1 MLLAISNS
9 QIELSTHKT
18 PNYLHPSSLTPCHVY
33 VNVST
38 SNNFFNESWLC
49 THVNSIFLGF
59 LQKGLCFIHPTNHY
73 RMSTVCRLLPWPL
86 VSSSSLRSAQ
96 SLNPVSVS
104 LLHHQAFEGRPG
116 AQAQVLLSALYVR
129 RYFVLFTFT
138 KQPRLTDSGPR
149 ALQHAAFVTQ
159 EKPPEDSH
167 SLQVPYHSHTREK
180 SSLDRAVS
188 TIYM

>member
-49 THVNSIFLGF
+49 THVNSIFLGV

-86 VSSSSLRSAQ
+86 VSSSSLRSTQ

-116 AQAQVLLSALYVR
+116 PKHKSCSLLCMSDVTSFCSPSRSSRDLLTVDLELYS
-129 RYFVLFTFT
+129 T
-138 KQPRLTDSGPR
+138 QPL
-149 ALQHAAFVTQ
+149 
-159 EKPPEDSH
+159 
-167 SLQVPYHSHTREK
+167 
-180 SSLDRAVS
+180 
-188 TIYM
+188 